1 MENGIYTL
9 QELSDG
15 LGWAQW
21 AIKDAIRSAFPNPTF
36 RRSDCLYEVTRLK
49 DGMFQVTYV
58 GE

>member
-21 AIKDAIRSAFPNPTF
+21 AIKDAIRLAFPKPTF
-36 RRSDCLYEVTRLK
+36 CRSSCPYKVTRLK